1 MENFNDFSKFCETSE
16 EQGEIDDFKDSEK
29 RIQKFENTLF
39 PLSLDD
45 ENWNSLTNAILFA
58 LRLNMNQKTNV
69 CDEAEL
75 KECIGDKIF

>member
-39 PLSLDD
+39 PLSLDN
-45 ENWNSLTNAILFA
+45 EN
-58 LRLNMNQKTNV
+58 
-69 CDEAEL
+69 
-75 KECIGDKIF
+75 